1 MSKQLCEDFALL
13 ALLSGYFN
21 VSETVGRDF
30 GYAGTD
36 LGVDP
41 VYCNER
47 GEISRAGV
55 GREGFLD
62 GGANRAAVSV
72 GCQQQND
79 DWATRSG
86 ISACMQ
92 Q

>member
-30 GYAGTD
+30 GYARTD
-36 LGVDP
+36 LGGDP
-41 VYCNER
+41 VYCNKR

-55 GREGFLD
+55 GQEGIL
-62 GGANRAAVSV
+62 NRAAVSV

-79 DWATRSG
+79 NWATRSG

>member
-36 LGVDP
+36 LRGEP
-41 VYCNER
+41 VYCNKR

-55 GREGFLD
+55 GREGFLN

-79 DWATRSG
+79 NWATRSG